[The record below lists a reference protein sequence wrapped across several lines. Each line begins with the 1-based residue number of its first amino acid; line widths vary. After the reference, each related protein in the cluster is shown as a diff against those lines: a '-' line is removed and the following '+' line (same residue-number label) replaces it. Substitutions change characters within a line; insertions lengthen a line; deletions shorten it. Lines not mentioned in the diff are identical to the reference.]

1 MNVRLRQL
9 QRLDWL
15 CWSSLLRGN
24 RANPDL
30 HSLKPQSPR
39 QSSINQDPLR
49 DCVAQ
54 SLHRWHQA
62 HLKRIC
68 VDSLLGQ

>member
-1 MNVRLRQL
+1 MTVRLQH
-9 QRLDWL
+9 LDWL
-15 CWSSLLRGN
+15 CGSSLLQRK

-39 QSSINQDPLR
+39 QSSINQDALR
-49 DCVAQ
+49 DCMAQ

-62 HLKRIC
+62 HLKRVC